1 MVSGASSGGDGGADD
16 PELERLKRKK
26 LQDMISAQRGREQG
40 QQQQQQQQHHQHP
53 ETRRGVTSLSSA
65 TFARTVSSPRPT
77 LVDFWAQWC
86 GPCRA
91 MHPIFEDLS
100 DSYPGIAF
108 ARVNVD
114 ECPDVAARLSISSI
128 PTFVMFRSGAP
139 VSRVAGAVGRD
150 ALDSMCR
157 AAAAATTT
165 NTTAD
170 RPDDAG

>member
-1 MVSGASSGGDGGADD
+1 MASGASSDGGGADD

-26 LQDMISAQRGREQG
+26 LQDMISAQRSREQG
-40 QQQQQQQQHHQHP
+40 QQQQHP
-53 ETRRGVTSLSSA
+53 ETSRGVASLSSA
-65 TFARTVSSPRPT
+65 TFAGAVSSPRPT

-91 MHPIFEDLS
+91 MHSIFEDLS
-100 DSYPGIAF
+100 GSYPGIAF

-157 AAAAATTT
+157 AATAAA
-165 NTTAD
+165 AAAA
-170 RPDDAG
+170 RPGDAG

>member
-1 MVSGASSGGDGGADD
+1 MVSGAGSGGGSGSGDSGADD

-40 QQQQQQQQHHQHP
+40 QQQHPHQ
-53 ETRRGVTSLSSA
+53 EARRGVQSLSSA
-65 TFARTVSSPRPT
+65 TFASTVSSPRPT

-100 DSYPGIAF
+100 ASHPGVTF

-157 AAAAATTT
+157 AAAS
-165 NTTAD
+165 
-170 RPDDAG
+170 PSP

>member
-1 MVSGASSGGDGGADD
+1 MAAMVSGAGSGGDGGNGAAGPGLGDDADD

-40 QQQQQQQQHHQHP
+40 QQQPHQ
-53 ETRRGVTSLSSA
+53 EARRGVASLSSA
-65 TFARTVSSPRPT
+65 TFASTVSSPRPT

-100 DSYPGIAF
+100 ASHPGITF

-157 AAAAATTT
+157 AAASTS
-165 NTTAD
+165 
-170 RPDDAG
+170 P

>member
-1 MVSGASSGGDGGADD
+1 MAAMVSGAGSGGNSGSGDSGADD

-40 QQQQQQQQHHQHP
+40 QQQQPHQ
-53 ETRRGVTSLSSA
+53 EARRGVQSLSSA
-65 TFARTVSSPRPT
+65 TFADTVSSPRPT

-100 DSYPGIAF
+100 ASHPGITF

-157 AAAAATTT
+157 AAAS
-165 NTTAD
+165 
-170 RPDDAG
+170 PSP

>member
-1 MVSGASSGGDGGADD
+1 MASGASSDGGGADD

-26 LQDMISAQRGREQG
+26 LQDMISAQRSRERG
-40 QQQQQQQQHHQHP
+40 QQQQQHP
-53 ETRRGVTSLSSA
+53 ETSRGVANLSSA
-65 TFARTVSSPRPT
+65 TFAGAVSSPRPT

-100 DSYPGIAF
+100 GSYPGIAF

-157 AAAAATTT
+157 AAAAAAV
-165 NTTAD
+165 TAAA
-170 RPDDAG
+170 RPGDAG

>member
-1 MVSGASSGGDGGADD
+1 MAAVVSNVGSGGGGGDDTDD

-26 LQDMISAQRGREQG
+26 LQDMISAQRDREQG
-40 QQQQQQQQHHQHP
+40 RRQQQRHQRQGA
-53 ETRRGVTSLSSA
+53 RRGVASLSSA
-65 TFARTVSSPRPT
+65 TFAGAVSSPRPT

-86 GPCRA
+86 GPCKA
-91 MHPIFEDLS
+91 MHPIFEALS
-100 DSYPGIAF
+100 ESHPDIAF
-108 ARVNVD
+108 ARANVD

-157 AAAAATTT
+157 AAAG
-165 NTTAD
+165 
-170 RPDDAG
+170 RPGDAG

>member
-1 MVSGASSGGDGGADD
+1 MAAMVSGAGSGGGSGSGDSGADD

-40 QQQQQQQQHHQHP
+40 QQQQQQHP
-53 ETRRGVTSLSSA
+53 HREARRGVQSLSSA
-65 TFARTVSSPRPT
+65 TFADTVSSPRPT

-100 DSYPGIAF
+100 ASHPGITF

-128 PTFVMFRSGAP
+128 PTFVMFQSGAP

-157 AAAAATTT
+157 AAAAS
-165 NTTAD
+165 
-170 RPDDAG
+170 P

>member
-1 MVSGASSGGDGGADD
+1 MANGASSDGGGADD

-26 LQDMISAQRGREQG
+26 LQDMISAQRSREQG
-40 QQQQQQQQHHQHP
+40 RQQQQHP
-53 ETRRGVTSLSSA
+53 ETPRGVASLSSA
-65 TFARTVSSPRPT
+65 TFAGAVSSPRPT

-91 MHPIFEDLS
+91 MHPVFEDLS
-100 DSYPGIAF
+100 GSYPGIAF

-157 AAAAATTT
+157 AAAAA
-165 NTTAD
+165 AAA
-170 RPDDAG
+170 RPGDAG

>member
-1 MVSGASSGGDGGADD
+1 MAAMVSGAGSGVNSVSGDSGADD

-40 QQQQQQQQHHQHP
+40 QQQQQQHSHQ
-53 ETRRGVTSLSSA
+53 EARRGVENLSSA
-65 TFARTVSSPRPT
+65 TFASTVSSPRPT

-91 MHPIFEDLS
+91 MHPVFEDLS
-100 DSYPGIAF
+100 ASHPGITF

-114 ECPDVAARLSISSI
+114 ECPDVAARLSIISI

-157 AAAAATTT
+157 TVS
-165 NTTAD
+165 
-170 RPDDAG
+170 P

>member
-1 MVSGASSGGDGGADD
+1 MASGAGSDGDGSSDGTGYD

-26 LQDMISAQRGREQG
+26 LQDMISAQRGRER
-40 QQQQQQQQHHQHP
+40 QQQRP
-53 ETRRGVTSLSSA
+53 EARRGVASLSSA
-65 TFARTVSSPRPT
+65 TFAGTVSSPRPT

-100 DSYPGIAF
+100 GLHPGITF

-157 AAAAATTT
+157 AAVAATTT
-165 NTTAD
+165 AAAD
-170 RPDDAG
+170 RPGDAG

>member
-1 MVSGASSGGDGGADD
+1 MAAVVSNVGSGGDTDD

-40 QQQQQQQQHHQHP
+40 QQQQQHQHQHQ
-53 ETRRGVTSLSSA
+53 EARRGVASLSSA
-65 TFARTVSSPRPT
+65 TFAGAVSSPRPT

-86 GPCRA
+86 GPCKA

-100 DSYPGIAF
+100 DSYPDIAF

-114 ECPDVAARLSISSI
+114 ECSDVAARLSISSI

-157 AAAAATTT
+157 AATAAA
-165 NTTAD
+165 N
-170 RPDDAG
+170 RPGHAG

>member
-1 MVSGASSGGDGGADD
+1 MAAVVSGAGSGGNSGSGDSGADD

-40 QQQQQQQQHHQHP
+40 QQQQQHPHQ
-53 ETRRGVTSLSSA
+53 EARRGVQSLSSA
-65 TFARTVSSPRPT
+65 TFASTVSSTRPT

-91 MHPIFEDLS
+91 MHPVFEDLS
-100 DSYPGIAF
+100 ASHPGVTF

-128 PTFVMFRSGAP
+128 PTFVMFQSGAP

-157 AAAAATTT
+157 AAASS
-165 NTTAD
+165 
-170 RPDDAG
+170 P